1 MNGMFIGR
9 SEKSSN
15 FIKPECY
22 DRSKSNVLVTG
33 KAGKGIS
40 PHFVFAEENRN
51 ILVRGSVGKGKTWLL
66 KQSINIMI
74 LEDVQLTILDGCG
87 EYQEYNERV
96 CVIPFAHEGVFL
108 TLSEQQQQ
116 CKHSQVVLIDEMMKW
131 YRQVPERFL
140 PFLEELEQL
149 NIGII
154 ASCQEEPPPEL
165 AAKFGEPYNLDEE
178 QS

>member
-1 MNGMFIGR
+1 M
-9 SEKSSN
+9 
-15 FIKPECY
+15 
-22 DRSKSNVLVTG
+22 VTET
-33 KAGKGIS
+33 AGKGIS
-40 PHFVFAEENRN
+40 PHSVFAEENRN

-74 LEDVQLTILDGCG
+74 LEDVQLTLLDGCG
-87 EYQEYNERV
+87 EYQEYEEQV

-108 TLSEQQQQ
+108 TLSEQQQ
-116 CKHSQVVLIDEMMKW
+116 CKQSQVVVIDEMMKW
-131 YRQVPERFL
+131 YRQDSERFL
-140 PFLEELEQL
+140 TFLEELEQL

-165 AAKFGEPYNLDEE
+165 AVKFGEPYHLDEE